1 MRLIEV
7 SAMLRRLTI
16 LFIIKLITMLTIVSC
31 ANIGSPD
38 GGRYDEEPPEVVS
51 AIPAD
56 RAVNVDKQKI
66 SILFNEFVKLT
77 NASEKV
83 VISPPQLEV
92 ANVRA
97 AGKRI
102 KVTLFD
108 SLQSNTTYTVDFSDA
123 IEDNN
128 EGNPMGFYTYSFSTG
143 PVIDTME
150 MSGHVLAAENLE
162 PVKGMLV
169 GLYRADST
177 YDDSLFRT
185 KPLVRVSRTNGSGHF
200 TIKGIAPGQ
209 YRIFALQDGDGDYRF
224 SQKSEAIAFDTLVYV
239 PSSRPDLRMDTCWRD
254 SIYYDSIRVVPYTH
268 YLPDN
273 IVLFS
278 FLEGKQDLH
287 MLKTERPEPDWF
299 KIYFTAPVDTLPVI
313 RGLNFND
320 SCLVLEAS
328 EHNDTLT
335 YWITDTAFTHRTDSL
350 EMEMRSLDTDTLG
363 VLGWRTD
370 TFMLVARTGWAKI
383 RDEKQKKID
392 EWNKEREKKIK
403 KSKKPLPPEQNPYEQ
418 DFLDVKIS
426 PTGALDPNRNVMI
439 QSSEPISSIDTARIH
454 LYVVRDSNLYEE
466 PYLLLPT
473 PHKARSYTLYAEW
486 QPDYKYAVAVDS
498 AAITGVMGHT
508 NRKVRTELR
517 IRNLNEYGTL
527 IANLLTKDTCMV
539 VQLLNGSDRVVTQ
552 QRVSSSGVAEF
563 YFLSPDIYYMRCF
576 VDINGNGKW
585 DVGDYGQGLQP
596 ERVYYFPKPM
606 NVRAGWDVEQEWDVQ
621 GIPVMRQ
628 KPAELI
634 KQKADKKKTPRE
646 RNKERDAEK
655 AKRK

>member
-1 MRLIEV
+1 
-7 SAMLRRLTI
+7 
-16 LFIIKLITMLTIVSC
+16 MLTIVSC

-150 MSGHVLAAENLE
+150 MSGHILAAENLE

-268 YLPDN
+268 YLPDD

-299 KIYFTAPVDTLPVI
+299 KIYFTSPVDTLPVI

-576 VDINGNGKW
+576 VDINDNGKW

>member
-1 MRLIEV
+1 
-7 SAMLRRLTI
+7 MLRRLTI

-177 YDDSLFRT
+177 YNDSLFRT

-268 YLPDN
+268 YLPDD

-299 KIYFTAPVDTLPVI
+299 KIYFTAPADTLPVI

-508 NRKVRTELR
+508 NRKVRSELR

-527 IANLLTKDTCMV
+527 IVNLLTKDTCMV

>member
-1 MRLIEV
+1 
-7 SAMLRRLTI
+7 
-16 LFIIKLITMLTIVSC
+16 MLTIVSC

-268 YLPDN
+268 YLPDD

-383 RDEKQKKID
+383 RDEKQNKID

-527 IANLLTKDTCMV
+527 IVNLLTKDTCMV

-634 KQKADKKKTPRE
+634 KQKADKEKTPRE

>member
-1 MRLIEV
+1 
-7 SAMLRRLTI
+7 
-16 LFIIKLITMLTIVSC
+16 MLTIVSC

-268 YLPDN
+268 YLPDD

-508 NRKVRTELR
+508 NRKVRSELR

-527 IANLLTKDTCMV
+527 IVNLLTKDTCMV

>member
-1 MRLIEV
+1 
-7 SAMLRRLTI
+7 
-16 LFIIKLITMLTIVSC
+16 MLTIVSC

-268 YLPDN
+268 YLPDD

-287 MLKTERPEPDWF
+287 LLKMERPEPDWF

-498 AAITGVMGHT
+498 AAIMGVMGHT

-517 IRNLNEYGTL
+517 VRNLNEYGTL
-527 IANLLTKDTCMV
+527 IVNLLTKDTCMV
-539 VQLLNGSDRVVTQ
+539 VQLQNGSDRVVTQ

-563 YFLSPDIYYMRCF
+563 YYLSPEIYYMRCF

-621 GIPVMRQ
+621 SIPVMRQ

-634 KQKADKKKTPRE
+634 KQKADKEKTPRE

>member
-1 MRLIEV
+1 
-7 SAMLRRLTI
+7 
-16 LFIIKLITMLTIVSC
+16 MLTIVSC

-268 YLPDN
+268 YLPDD

-299 KIYFTAPVDTLPVI
+299 KIYFTAPVDTLPMI

-634 KQKADKKKTPRE
+634 KQKADKEKTPRE

>member
-1 MRLIEV
+1 
-7 SAMLRRLTI
+7 MLRRLTI
-16 LFIIKLITMLTIVSC
+16 LFIIKFITMLTIVSC

-268 YLPDN
+268 Y
-273 IVLFS
+273 
-278 FLEGKQDLH
+278 
-287 MLKTERPEPDWF
+287 
-299 KIYFTAPVDTLPVI
+299 
-313 RGLNFND
+313 
-320 SCLVLEAS
+320 CL
-328 EHNDTLT
+328 T
-335 YWITDTAFTHRTDSL
+335 I
-350 EMEMRSLDTDTLG
+350 
-363 VLGWRTD
+363 
-370 TFMLVARTGWAKI
+370 
-383 RDEKQKKID
+383 
-392 EWNKEREKKIK
+392 
-403 KSKKPLPPEQNPYEQ
+403 
-418 DFLDVKIS
+418 
-426 PTGALDPNRNVMI
+426 
-439 QSSEPISSIDTARIH
+439 
-454 LYVVRDSNLYEE
+454 
-466 PYLLLPT
+466 
-473 PHKARSYTLYAEW
+473 
-486 QPDYKYAVAVDS
+486 
-498 AAITGVMGHT
+498 
-508 NRKVRTELR
+508 
-517 IRNLNEYGTL
+517 
-527 IANLLTKDTCMV
+527 
-539 VQLLNGSDRVVTQ
+539 
-552 QRVSSSGVAEF
+552 
-563 YFLSPDIYYMRCF
+563 
-576 VDINGNGKW
+576 
-585 DVGDYGQGLQP
+585 
-596 ERVYYFPKPM
+596 
-606 NVRAGWDVEQEWDVQ
+606 
-621 GIPVMRQ
+621 
-628 KPAELI
+628 
-634 KQKADKKKTPRE
+634 
-646 RNKERDAEK
+646 
-655 AKRK
+655 

>member
-1 MRLIEV
+1 
-7 SAMLRRLTI
+7 
-16 LFIIKLITMLTIVSC
+16 MLTIVSC

-177 YDDSLFRT
+177 YNDSLFRT

-268 YLPDN
+268 YLPDD

-527 IANLLTKDTCMV
+527 IVNLLTKDTCMV

-634 KQKADKKKTPRE
+634 KQKADKEKTPRE

>member
-1 MRLIEV
+1 
-7 SAMLRRLTI
+7 
-16 LFIIKLITMLTIVSC
+16 MLTIVSC

-177 YDDSLFRT
+177 YNDSLFRT

-268 YLPDN
+268 YLPDD

-287 MLKTERPEPDWF
+287 MLKTERPEPNWF
-299 KIYFTAPVDTLPVI
+299 KIYFTAHVDTLPVI

-363 VLGWRTD
+363 VLDWRTD

>member
-1 MRLIEV
+1 
-7 SAMLRRLTI
+7 
-16 LFIIKLITMLTIVSC
+16 MLTIVSC

-177 YDDSLFRT
+177 YDDSLFRA

-268 YLPDN
+268 YLPDD

-527 IANLLTKDTCMV
+527 IVNLLTKDTCMV

>member
-1 MRLIEV
+1 
-7 SAMLRRLTI
+7 
-16 LFIIKLITMLTIVSC
+16 MLTIVSC

-508 NRKVRTELR
+508 NRKVRSELR

-527 IANLLTKDTCMV
+527 IVNLLTKDTCMV

>member
-1 MRLIEV
+1 
-7 SAMLRRLTI
+7 
-16 LFIIKLITMLTIVSC
+16 MLTIVSC

-473 PHKARSYTLYAEW
+473 PHKAKSYTLYAEW

-585 DVGDYGQGLQP
+585 DVGDYGQVLQP

>member
-1 MRLIEV
+1 
-7 SAMLRRLTI
+7 
-16 LFIIKLITMLTIVSC
+16 MLTIVSC

-143 PVIDTME
+143 LVIDTME

-268 YLPDN
+268 YLPDD

>member
-1 MRLIEV
+1 
-7 SAMLRRLTI
+7 
-16 LFIIKLITMLTIVSC
+16 MLTIVSC

-268 YLPDN
+268 YLPDD

-634 KQKADKKKTPRE
+634 KQKADKEKTPRE

>member
-1 MRLIEV
+1 
-7 SAMLRRLTI
+7 
-16 LFIIKLITMLTIVSC
+16 MLTIVSC

-278 FLEGKQDLH
+278 FLEGRQDLH
-287 MLKTERPEPDWF
+287 LLKMERPEPDWF

-498 AAITGVMGHT
+498 AAIMGVMGHT
-508 NRKVRTELR
+508 NHKVRTELR
-517 IRNLNEYGTL
+517 VRNLNEYGTL
-527 IANLLTKDTCMV
+527 IVNLLTKDTCMV

-563 YFLSPDIYYMRCF
+563 YYLSPEIYYMRCF

-621 GIPVMRQ
+621 SIPVMRQ

-634 KQKADKKKTPRE
+634 KQKADKEKTPRE

>member
-1 MRLIEV
+1 
-7 SAMLRRLTI
+7 
-16 LFIIKLITMLTIVSC
+16 MLTIVSC

-177 YDDSLFRT
+177 YNDSLFRT

-268 YLPDN
+268 YLPDD

-287 MLKTERPEPDWF
+287 MLKTERPEPNWF

-335 YWITDTAFTHRTDSL
+335 YWITDTAFTHRTDIL

-426 PTGALDPNRNVMI
+426 PTGALDPNKNVMI

-473 PHKARSYTLYAEW
+473 PYKARSYTLYAEW

-508 NRKVRTELR
+508 NRKVRSELR

-527 IANLLTKDTCMV
+527 IVNLLTKDTCMV

>member
-1 MRLIEV
+1 MLI
-7 SAMLRRLTI
+7 MLT
-16 LFIIKLITMLTIVSC
+16 TMLTIVSC

-51 AIPAD
+51 AVPAD
-56 RAVNVDKQKI
+56 KAVNVDRQKI
-66 SILFNEFVKLT
+66 SILFNEFVKLA
-77 NASEKV
+77 NANEKV

-102 KVTLFD
+102 KITLYD

-150 MSGHVLAAENLE
+150 VSGHVLAAENLE

-169 GLYRADST
+169 GLHRADST

-185 KPLVRVSRTNGSGHF
+185 KPLIRVSRTNGSGHF
-200 TIKGIAPGQ
+200 SIKGIAPGQ

-224 SQKSEAIAFDTLVYV
+224 SQKSEAIAFDTTIYI

-268 YLPDN
+268 YFPDD

-287 MLKTERPEPDWF
+287 LLKTERPEPDWF
-299 KIYFTAPVDTLPVI
+299 NIYFTAPVDTLPVI

-363 VLGWRTD
+363 ALGWRTD

-383 RDEKQKKID
+383 RADKQKKID
-392 EWNKEREKKIK
+392 DWNKEREKKIK

-426 PTGALDPNRNVMI
+426 PTGALDPNRNVTI
-439 QSSEPISSIDTARIH
+439 QANEPISAIDTARIH

-486 QPDYKYAVAVDS
+486 KPDHKYAVTVDS
-498 AAITGVMGHT
+498 AAITGVMGHI
-508 NRKVRTELR
+508 NRKARTELR
-517 IRNLNEYGTL
+517 VRNLDEYGTL
-527 IANLLTKDTCMV
+527 IVNLLTKDTCMI

-552 QRVSSSGVAEF
+552 QKASASGVAEF
-563 YFLSPDIYYMRCF
+563 YFLSPEMYYMRCF
-576 VDINGNGKW
+576 ADMNGNGKW

-596 ERVYYFPKPM
+596 EKVYYFPKPM

-621 GIPVMRQ
+621 SIPVMRQ

-634 KQKADKKKTPRE
+634 KQKADKEKTPRD

-655 AKRK
+655 AKKK

>member
-1 MRLIEV
+1 
-7 SAMLRRLTI
+7 
-16 LFIIKLITMLTIVSC
+16 MLTIVSC

-268 YLPDN
+268 YLPDD

-527 IANLLTKDTCMV
+527 IVNLLTKDTCMV

>member
-1 MRLIEV
+1 
-7 SAMLRRLTI
+7 
-16 LFIIKLITMLTIVSC
+16 MLTIVSC

-268 YLPDN
+268 YLPDD

-287 MLKTERPEPDWF
+287 LLKMERPEPDWF

-335 YWITDTAFTHRTDSL
+335 YWITDTAFTHSTDSL

-517 IRNLNEYGTL
+517 VRNLNEYGTL

-563 YFLSPDIYYMRCF
+563 YYLSPEIYYMRCF

-621 GIPVMRQ
+621 SIPVMRQ

-634 KQKADKKKTPRE
+634 KQKADKGKTPRE

>member
-1 MRLIEV
+1 
-7 SAMLRRLTI
+7 
-16 LFIIKLITMLTIVSC
+16 MLTIVSC

-268 YLPDN
+268 YLPDD

-392 EWNKEREKKIK
+392 EWNRDREKKIK

-508 NRKVRTELR
+508 NRKVRSELR

-527 IANLLTKDTCMV
+527 IVNLLTKDTCMV

>member
-1 MRLIEV
+1 
-7 SAMLRRLTI
+7 
-16 LFIIKLITMLTIVSC
+16 MLTIVSC

-108 SLQSNTTYTVDFSDA
+108 SLQSNTTYTVDFNDA

-268 YLPDN
+268 YLPDD
-273 IVLFS
+273 IVQFS

-287 MLKTERPEPDWF
+287 LLKMERPEPDWF

-335 YWITDTAFTHRTDSL
+335 YWITDTAFTHSTDSL

-392 EWNKEREKKIK
+392 EWNKEREKKVK

-418 DFLDVKIS
+418 DFLEVKIS

-498 AAITGVMGHT
+498 AAIMGVMGHT
-508 NRKVRTELR
+508 NRKARTELR
-517 IRNLNEYGTL
+517 VRNLNEYGTL
-527 IANLLTKDTCMV
+527 IVNLLTKDTCMV

-563 YFLSPDIYYMRCF
+563 YYLSPEIYYMRCF

-621 GIPVMRQ
+621 SIPVMRQ

-634 KQKADKKKTPRE
+634 KQKADKEKTPRE

>member
-1 MRLIEV
+1 
-7 SAMLRRLTI
+7 
-16 LFIIKLITMLTIVSC
+16 MLTIVSC

-268 YLPDN
+268 YLPDD